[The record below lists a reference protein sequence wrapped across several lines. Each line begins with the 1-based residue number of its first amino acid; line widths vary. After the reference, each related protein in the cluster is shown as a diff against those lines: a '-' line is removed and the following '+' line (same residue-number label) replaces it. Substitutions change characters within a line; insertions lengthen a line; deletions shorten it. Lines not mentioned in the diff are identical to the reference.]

1 MSRWWN
7 GAGDTL
13 VYTTL
18 TPTCNPRIFQWAALS
33 SGPGHEYTDA
43 DENLFEDQNSQCVFV
58 WSVNHGGG
66 LGDEEKPEGGFGPPS
81 WSKCAVTFSDA
92 GHYCG
97 SISWYSDLL
106 TRWWIQLFHFQ
117 DHGRLMWWNGIG
129 RPSASFAILLKK
141 LFLKIIFLFV
151 TFFSWVYFGMKWLP
165 AIIFLYV
172 FYLFISVVSYVYEEG

>member
-1 MSRWWN
+1 MHFENKLYAMRPFEGFIQSIYF
-7 GAGDTL
+7 
-13 VYTTL
+13 VH
-18 TPTCNPRIFQWAALS
+18 LS
-33 SGPGHEYTDA
+33 
-43 DENLFEDQNSQCVFV
+43 
-58 WSVNHGGG
+58 
-66 LGDEEKPEGGFGPPS
+66 PS

-129 RPSASFAILLKK
+129 RPSASFAIFLKK

-151 TFFSWVYFGMKWLP
+151 TFFSWVHFGMKWLP